1 MMRKLV
7 LIPLLAAVA
16 ACDTGGSTGPDAAV
30 INVLV
35 LDDRGVPVDRA
46 EVNVTLPS
54 ATSVSAL
61 TRKDGTASVEV
72 EDAGTYRVVV
82 LPRAGYV
89 GGSGSLARSVIIAPS
104 TKATVEFTLYRSGLS
119 EGPPLGP

>member
-1 MMRKLV
+1 MRKLV

-16 ACDTGGSTGPDAAV
+16 ACDTSGSTGPDAAV
-30 INVLV
+30 INVVV
-35 LDDRGVPVDRA
+35 LDDRGAPVDRA

-54 ATSVSAL
+54 APVVNAL

-72 EDAGTYRVVV
+72 EDAGTYRVSI

-89 GGSGSLARSVIIAPS
+89 GGNG
-104 TKATVEFTLYRSGLS
+104 TL
-119 EGPPLGP
+119 

>member
-16 ACDTGGSTGPDAAV
+16 ACDTGSTGPDAAV

-54 ATSVSAL
+54 ATNVSAL

-72 EDAGTYRVVV
+72 EDAGTYRVAV

-89 GGSGSLARSVIIAPS
+89 GGNRSLSRSVIIAPS
-104 TKATVEFTLYRSGLS
+104 TRATVEFTLYRSGLS